1 MEIVF
6 EDNDI
11 LVINKE
17 AGLSVQ
23 TKKFS
28 EKSLETELKKYRKQK
43 GEAAEIYIVH
53 RLDQPVRGLMVVAKN
68 KNAAAVLTR
77 ELTKDEFSKEYE
89 ALLYKGKELSKEGSL
104 RDYLIKDP
112 KGNVSKAG
120 KKGDAGAKEALLDYA
135 VLEETDKTY
144 KVHVHLHTG
153 RHHQIRVQFA
163 NAGCPLLG
171 DLKYGSSESLTYSN
185 ETGIKTVSL
194 TACHLVFT
202 HPSTKKKMEWNL

>member
-23 TKKFS
+23 TKKLS

-68 KNAAAVLTR
+68 MKL
-77 ELTKDEFSKEYE
+77 FYIKER
-89 ALLYKGKELSKEGSL
+89 SF
-104 RDYLIKDP
+104 RR
-112 KGNVSKAG
+112 KA
-120 KKGDAGAKEALLDYA
+120 
-135 VLEETDKTY
+135 
-144 KVHVHLHTG
+144 
-153 RHHQIRVQFA
+153 
-163 NAGCPLLG
+163 P
-171 DLKYGSSESLTYSN
+171 
-185 ETGIKTVSL
+185 
-194 TACHLVFT
+194 
-202 HPSTKKKMEWNL
+202 